1 MGIPDSS
8 FWIRFHTRNSYLI
21 IMLNRTKSLF
31 ILSPQVTRFSKDE
44 LLSWDICSRIL
55 KAASGILDCFGRTD
69 CRSNSSNTSPPCL
82 ISVLVIAYNVT
93 SRKHN
98 PSLFNPVELRIILIA
113 MSLLSFRFGL
123 LFITMSLHKVNV
135 GLEWISNE
143 VSLSKVWICFA
154 LASISAI
161 SRLILD
167 NPKHWVCLPIL
178 SLKMH
183 PFSFF

>member
-1 MGIPDSS
+1 MNYSPGTSVLAFLKLLMG
-8 FWIRFHTRNSYLI
+8 FWIVLVGLIVVQILQTR
-21 IMLNRTKSLF
+21 
-31 ILSPQVTRFSKDE
+31 
-44 LLSWDICSRIL
+44 LL
-55 KAASGILDCFGRTD
+55 
-69 CRSNSSNTSPPCL
+69 CL

>member
-1 MGIPDSS
+1 MFIYTYCRLKSHDFLRMNYSPGTSVLAFLKLLVR
-8 FWIRFHTRNSYLI
+8 FWIVLVGLIVVQILQTR
-21 IMLNRTKSLF
+21 
-31 ILSPQVTRFSKDE
+31 
-44 LLSWDICSRIL
+44 LLL
-55 KAASGILDCFGRTD
+55 
-69 CRSNSSNTSPPCL
+69 CL
-82 ISVLVIAYNVT
+82 ISVLVIVYNVT

-123 LFITMSLHKVNV
+123 LFITASLHKVNV

-143 VSLSKVWICFA
+143 ISLSKVWICFA

-161 SRLILD
+161 SRSILD
-167 NPKHWVCLPIL
+167 NPKRWVCLPIL